1 MAKPLWAGWLVLAMQ
16 EGKIQDPLGE
26 VAWKQKLPDELG
38 SNIIV
43 SVVVKFYGYISFNHP

>member
-1 MAKPLWAGWLVLAMQ
+1 MTTARAPSNARHQK
-16 EGKIQDPLGE
+16 QDPLGE

-43 SVVVKFYGYISFNHP
+43 SVVVKLHGYKF

>member
-1 MAKPLWAGWLVLAMQ
+1 VAKPLWAGWLVLAMQ

>member
-1 MAKPLWAGWLVLAMQ
+1 MGGLASSLLCRKEQ
-16 EGKIQDPLGE
+16 KQDPLGE

-43 SVVVKFYGYISFNHP
+43 SVVVKLHGYKF